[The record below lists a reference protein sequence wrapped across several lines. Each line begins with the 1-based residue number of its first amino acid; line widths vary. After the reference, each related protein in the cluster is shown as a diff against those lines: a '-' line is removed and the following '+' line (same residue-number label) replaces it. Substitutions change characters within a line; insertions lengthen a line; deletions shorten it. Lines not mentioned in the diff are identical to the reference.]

1 LKRDLEASGITLV
14 DYNYNH
20 HHPARPAHPV
30 YRRHIRSTIH
40 YISPHRDL
48 FKNSSKNFRES
59 FHPTS
64 FAFPS
69 RLIRPRILTPR
80 SRHTPASRY
89 HPRRSGRTYPTS
101 KLSYKMDPHR
111 NPGLHDAKLQSTL
124 HSQNNTSRRNTESD
138 EMPAPPA
145 YHMVVDPTAPIPN
158 LRNPY
163 DPEEEEEEDE
173 KDDDDTPEITI
184 NAATQVRG
192 NGNIISITQMDS
204 VRIANLIATMLQGPK
219 APEPTSPQ
227 TLPSL
232 ASMTSEPKPTRQYPR
247 VNITVNCGAT
257 VIGDRN
263 IVGPGLG
270 DIARQM
276 QVAQRNQAVQAQQTH
291 TAQAQRAAAT
301 RETLYHAQAAI
312 AQHHGLFAT
321 QGPTPPMSRTS
332 SLQSD
337 GTGGTKR
344 KAEDDVTDG
353 GVKRHC

>member
-1 LKRDLEASGITLV
+1 
-14 DYNYNH
+14 
-20 HHPARPAHPV
+20 
-30 YRRHIRSTIH
+30 
-40 YISPHRDL
+40 
-48 FKNSSKNFRES
+48 
-59 FHPTS
+59 
-64 FAFPS
+64 
-69 RLIRPRILTPR
+69 
-80 SRHTPASRY
+80 
-89 HPRRSGRTYPTS
+89 
-101 KLSYKMDPHR
+101 MDPHR
-111 NPGLHDAKLQSTL
+111 NPALHDAKLQSTL
-124 HSQNNTSRRNTESD
+124 QSQNTTTTTRTNTESD
-138 EMPAPPA
+138 DMPAPPA

-163 DPEEEEEEDE
+163 EPEEEDE

-219 APEPTSPQ
+219 SPEPPSPQ

-232 ASMTSEPKPTRQYPR
+232 AILASEPKPSHQYPR
-247 VNITVNCGAT
+247 INITVNCGAT

-276 QVAQRNQAVQAQQTH
+276 QVVQRNQ
-291 TAQAQRAAAT
+291 TAQSQQMQNAQSQREAAT